1 MSDPLNPWQ
10 RCACGH
16 LWLSHDIEEYSGD
29 GSEMCCVVGCDQD
42 GCPGRQRQTIEGSV
56 T

>member
-1 MSDPLNPWQ
+1 MTDPLNPWQ

-42 GCPGRQRQTIEGSV
+42 GCPGRQQPAIEV